1 MKIMSDEREISSLP
15 DKVFKTLIIKTLTK
29 LGKRINLSTD
39 CFNKEIENI
48 KNRLKKRIKYLR

>member
-1 MKIMSDEREISSLP
+1 MSDEREISSLP